1 MFAIVVLR
9 KNNNGNYFADI
20 IINGRR
26 IKAYLSQRVI
36 ESGRLFSQVGENLK
50 YLAFIQ
56 KDQNKDTAFI
66 NQILQIPTD
75 IEIGEWSNFEFIG
88 NCHLISNGGV
98 DFKLQK
104 QDVTWHLPYSSI
116 KDFIY
121 KIFNNSLVKINLS
134 LNNKIG
140 FVIRNITVIY
150 PKIQSGML
158 GYALSINK
166 QENKKYYSAKFYID
180 DCNDKNIF
188 LPVRLPD
195 QTIRQSGIFEIS
207 ADAKVRT
214 HLTFDHDNNKH
225 NIEIIHNPEN
235 SVRAYNVPQA
245 MLYFVEFDKKLNK
258 YIFKTKMKNGISLL
272 VSLWDSDLSYYY
284 DEPKN
289 IQSDSTISCKL
300 DFNENKGWINYGIPR
315 PKKDRYEGLFTCYRS
330 SVINGRNYLW
340 FEYTN
345 SPYFRFRISQESFY
359 NHGVYNILVGAS
371 VKLEIEKKD
380 PENAREWVIK
390 NIDEAINPLSLGFPI
405 PMSATVISTWVKHDN
420 SPNYITKVDRSI
432 KSYALKNHCIAK
444 VQVKNTELLVII
456 PKQLLVQKGFY
467 RVQTDEVLDLEVFTV
482 TYPVF
487 DVSPIK
493 ILCANKVKSE
503 PTASYD
509 QSDGK
514 VLTVEFV
521 QVMGMQEKGY
531 MKYEFRVVDNN
542 EVIYYNDRKDI
553 LKKIKSI
560 GNYQFIIRSSEYN
573 GNLYIKEL
581 ISAKLNPS
589 LK

>member
-1 MFAIVVLR
+1 MFVIVVLH

-26 IKAYLSQRVI
+26 IKAYLSQKVI
-36 ESGRLFSQVGENLK
+36 ESGRLLSQVGEGLK

-66 NQILQIPTD
+66 NQILQIPD
-75 IEIGEWSNFEFIG
+75 HIERLSSFEFEG
-88 NCHLISNGGV
+88 NCYLESHGRIIFQHKTQDISW
-98 DFKLQK
+98 F
-104 QDVTWHLPYSSI
+104 LPYSLI

-121 KIFNNSLVKINLS
+121 KIFNNSLIKLTLS
-134 LNNKIG
+134 MCEKNG
-140 FVIRNITVIY
+140 FIIQNIKMIH
-150 PKIQSGML
+150 PLIESNISG
-158 GYALSINK
+158 YITSANK
-166 QENKKYYSAKFYID
+166 QEDKNYYSARFYLD
-180 DCNDKNIF
+180 NCNDEKTF
-188 LPVRLPD
+188 LAVRFFDSTLHK
-195 QTIRQSGIFEIS
+195 SGIFEIS

-214 HLTFDHDNNKH
+214 QLTFDHNNKH
-225 NIEIIHNPEN
+225 NIEIIHSPEN
-235 SVRAYNVPQA
+235 SVRAYNMPQA
-245 MLYFVEFDKKLNK
+245 TLYFVKFNKKINK
-258 YIFKTKMKNGISLL
+258 YIFKTQIVNGISLL
-272 VSLWDSDLSYYY
+272 VSLWESDLNYYCN
-284 DEPKN
+284 EPN
-289 IQSDSTISCKL
+289 DIQSGFTISCTL
-300 DFNENKGWINYGIPR
+300 DFTENEGWINYGIPR
-315 PKKDRYEGLFTCYRS
+315 PKKDRYEGLFACYRS

-340 FEYTN
+340 FEYFDP
-345 SPYFRFRISQESFY
+345 PYFRFRISQESFY
-359 NHGVYNILVGAS
+359 SHGIYNILVGAS

-380 PENAREWVIK
+380 PENTREWIIK
-390 NIDEAINPLSLGFPI
+390 NIDGAINPLPLGFLI

-420 SPNYITKVDRSI
+420 NPNYITKVDRSI
-432 KSYALKNHCIAK
+432 KSYALKNHCMAK
-444 VQVKNTELLVII
+444 ARVKDIELLVII

-467 RVQTDEVLDLEVFTV
+467 RVQAGEVLGLEVFTV

-487 DVSPIK
+487 DTSPIK

-503 PTASYD
+503 PTASHD
-509 QSDGK
+509 QPDGK

-531 MKYEFRVVDNN
+531 MKYEFRVVDNS

-560 GNYQFIIRSSEYN
+560 GNYQFVIRSSEYN